1 MSNVY
6 IRPEH
11 RANGGTLK
19 FDFEGLGMQR
29 WNKSTDRAQKVDEQ
43 NVFIFLFI
51 MFTSRVM
58 VIKISSNGS
67 FSYFL
72 LTTAKR

>member
-29 WNKSTDRAQKVDEQ
+29 WNKSTDRDQKSRWTKCVHF
-43 NVFIFLFI
+43 FIYHVYFQ
-51 MFTSRVM
+51 
-58 VIKISSNGS
+58 SNG
-67 FSYFL
+67 Y
-72 LTTAKR
+72 